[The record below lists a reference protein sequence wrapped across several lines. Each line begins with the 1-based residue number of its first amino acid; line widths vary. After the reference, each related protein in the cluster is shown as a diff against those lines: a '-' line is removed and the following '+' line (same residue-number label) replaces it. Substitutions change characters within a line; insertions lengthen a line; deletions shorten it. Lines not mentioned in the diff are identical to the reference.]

1 MEYQVRD
8 LEVLGIEKIQDGFSK
23 TDGRPWKMVTINVD
37 PDTNQIDDFAFA
49 GKVTA
54 FDRNG
59 NAANLQPGDKIT
71 GKVVQKGAYW
81 NFEFPRQPYGQQ
93 QSQQNS
99 ANVVTKEEFKA
110 LETRVGK
117 LEALQF
123 SKVALEPKTDPTD
136 DLPF

>member
-8 LEVLGIEKIQDGFSK
+8 LEVLGIDNIKEGFSK
-23 TDGRPWKMVTINVD
+23 TDGRPWKMVTILVNPSTD
-37 PDTNQIDDFAFA
+37 QIDDFSFA

-54 FDRNG
+54 FDKDG
-59 NAANLQPGDKIT
+59 NAANLKPGDKIT

-81 NFEFPRQPYGQQ
+81 NFEFPRRSYNQQPQQ
-93 QSQQNS
+93 GG
-99 ANVVTKEEFKA
+99 ATGVTKEEFKA
-110 LETRVGK
+110 LEARVDK

-123 SKVALEPKTDPTD
+123 SKTALEPKTDPTD